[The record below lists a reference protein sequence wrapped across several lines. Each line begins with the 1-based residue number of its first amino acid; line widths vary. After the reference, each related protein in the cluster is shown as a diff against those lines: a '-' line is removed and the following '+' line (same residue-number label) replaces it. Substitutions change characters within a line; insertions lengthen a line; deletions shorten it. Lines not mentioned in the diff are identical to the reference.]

1 MSAPAQPP
9 TEGAEGAAPGGGPPG
24 PPPNMTSNRRLQQT
38 QAQVEEVVDIMR
50 VNVDKVLERDQKL
63 SELDD
68 RADALQAG
76 ASQFESSA
84 AKLKRKYWW
93 KNCKM
98 MIMLGAICAI
108 IVVVI
113 VSLAGEPGPGLQS
126 SLGLVQDALR
136 KSSLFFRGTS
146 HLLVLRFS
154 VFRDLTTFYFVL
166 QQPGGHIVIA
176 KKCQDSRSRP
186 RSSPASSYLD
196 GALVR
201 VLYTILCCS

>member
-1 MSAPAQPP
+1 MCSWCCQEKPGQ
-9 TEGAEGAAPGGGPPG
+9 AAGR
-24 PPPNMTSNRRLQQT
+24 RRLGT
-38 QAQVEEVVDIMR
+38 
-50 VNVDKVLERDQKL
+50 
-63 SELDD
+63 
-68 RADALQAG
+68 AG
-76 ASQFESSA
+76 RMSLTWSSS
-84 AKLKRKYWW
+84 
-93 KNCKM
+93 
-98 MIMLGAICAI
+98 LGPG
-108 IVVVI
+108 
-113 VSLAGEPGPGLQS
+113 LAGEPGPGLQS

-201 VLYTILCCS
+201 VLYIILCCS